1 MTEPLD
7 PEDQRLQAML
17 REALDAEA
25 AAMDPDAGLAQ
36 LHQRL
41 RPLAWWRRLRWPSFP
56 TFPAFPAFPSLA
68 PWAVTAL
75 ASLCVAQAWLL
86 WRPHD
91 TAADQLQWRS
101 LPGMEAQSSATLRAR
116 FVPGATVEQMN
127 AGLTQAGASIVA
139 GPLADGSYLLDSA
152 DPPATLR
159 SLQANGA
166 IIATIEL
173 RHP

>member
-7 PEDQRLQAML
+7 PEDQRLRAKL

-56 TFPAFPAFPSLA
+56 SLA

-75 ASLCVAQAWLL
+75 ASLCLAQAWLL

-101 LPGMEAQSSATLRAR
+101 LPGMEAQSAATLRAR
-116 FVPGATVEQMN
+116 FAPGATVEQMN
-127 AGLTQAGASIVA
+127 AGLTQAGAGIVA
-139 GPLADGSYLLDSA
+139 GPLADGSYLLDAA
-152 DPPATLR
+152 DPTAALR

>member
-1 MTEPLD
+1 MTEPLE
-7 PEDQRLQAML
+7 PEDQRLRAML

-41 RPLAWWRRLRWPSFP
+41 RPLAWWRRLRWPTFP
-56 TFPAFPAFPSLA
+56 TLA

-75 ASLCVAQAWLL
+75 ASLCVAQAWML

-91 TAADQLQWRS
+91 PADQLQWRS
-101 LPGMEAQSSATLRAR
+101 LPGMEAQGTATLRAR
-116 FVPGATVEQMN
+116 FTPGASVEQMN
-127 AGLTQAGASIVA
+127 TALTQAGASIVA
-139 GPLADGSYLLDSA
+139 GPLADGSYLLDAA
-152 DPPATLR
+152 DPPAALR
-159 SLQANGA
+159 SLQANRA
-166 IIATIEL
+166 IVATIEL

>member
-1 MTEPLD
+1 MTDPID
-7 PEDQRLQAML
+7 PEDQRLHAML
-17 REALDAEA
+17 RDALDAEA

-56 TFPAFPAFPSLA
+56 SLA

-75 ASLCVAQAWLL
+75 ASLCLAQAWLL

-101 LPGMEAQSSATLRAR
+101 LPGMETQSAATLRAR
-116 FVPGATVEQMN
+116 FAPGATVEQMHT
-127 AGLTQAGASIVA
+127 GLTQAGASIVA
-139 GPLADGSYLLDSA
+139 GPLADGSYLLDAA
-152 DPPATLR
+152 DPPAALR

>member
-7 PEDQRLQAML
+7 PEDQRLRAML

-56 TFPAFPAFPSLA
+56 SLA

-75 ASLCVAQAWLL
+75 ASLCLAQAWLL

-101 LPGMEAQSSATLRAR
+101 LPGMEAQSAATLRAR
-116 FVPGATVEQMN
+116 FAPGATVEQMN
-127 AGLTQAGASIVA
+127 AGLTQAGAGIVA
-139 GPLADGSYLLDSA
+139 GPLADGSYLLDAA
-152 DPPATLR
+152 DPTAALR
-159 SLQANGA
+159 SLQANRA

>member
-1 MTEPLD
+1 MTD
-7 PEDQRLQAML
+7 PIDPQDQRLRAML

-36 LHQRL
+36 LHRRL
-41 RPLAWWRRLRWPSFP
+41 RPLAWWRRLRWP
-56 TFPAFPAFPSLA
+56 TITTLA

-75 ASLCVAQAWLL
+75 ASVCVAQAWML

-91 TAADQLQWRS
+91 TATDQLQWRS
-101 LPGMEAQSSATLRAR
+101 LPGMQIQGTATLRAR

-127 AGLTQAGASIVA
+127 AALTQAGASIVA
-139 GPLADGSYLLDSA
+139 GPLADGSYLLDA
-152 DPPATLR
+152 FDPPAALR

-166 IIATIEL
+166 IVATIEL

>member
-7 PEDQRLQAML
+7 PEDQRLRAML

-25 AAMDPDAGLAQ
+25 AAMDRDAGLAQ

-56 TFPAFPAFPSLA
+56 SLA

-75 ASLCVAQAWLL
+75 ASLCLAQAWLL

-101 LPGMEAQSSATLRAR
+101 LPGMEAQSAATLRAR
-116 FVPGATVEQMN
+116 FAPGATVEQMN
-127 AGLTQAGASIVA
+127 AGLTQAGAGIVA
-139 GPLADGSYLLDSA
+139 GPLADGSYLLDAA
-152 DPPATLR
+152 DPPAALR
-159 SLQANGA
+159 SLQANRA